1 MADRTTAPFAGR
13 GEQADSQPESVEEMA
28 FEMSRMQEV
37 ILNLQAQINSLQGA
51 ASEKVAELES
61 RVDRTQAGA
70 QQAANMASQAT
81 ASNSAAKLP
90 FKPIRPPRFKGNTD
104 GPRILEWLHQAEL
117 YLRAMKIENDEA
129 AIFHISSFF
138 EADAAVWW
146 RHYYAEMEAG
156 TVPRPVCWA
165 DMKQLLTQHFQIFNH
180 DTDVRDRYQSLRQ
193 TGSVSAY
200 IAKFRGI
207 VVELREESETGKL
220 YQFLRGLKPEI
231 QKFTRTQK
239 PRTLAQAMDIA
250 DEADRV
256 AQHTQRAGG
265 FPRYHQQRNAGGNG
279 AQPMQLGVVAPSA
292 AEVQRLRER
301 NACFYCRKQGHQARN
316 CLKKKAD
323 LARSKKTRR
332 GPARKAD
339 F

>member
-1 MADRTTAPFAGR
+1 MATSGDSIPFVTG
-13 GEQADSQPESVEEMA
+13 GGQADEQPSAEGVA
-28 FEMSRMQEV
+28 FEMSQMQQV
-37 ILNLQAQINSLQGA
+37 IVDWQAQIASLQGA
-51 ASEKVAELES
+51 TGQKVADLENQ
-61 RVDRTQAGA
+61 VGQTQAGA
-70 QQAANMASQAT
+70 QQAAAMASQAT
-81 ASNSAAKLP
+81 ASSAATKLP

-156 TVPRPVCWA
+156 TVPRPMCWA

-180 DTDVRDRYQSLRQ
+180 DTDVRDRYQALRQ

-239 PRTLAQAMDIA
+239 PRTVSQAMDIA

-256 AQHTQRAGG
+256 AQHTQRTAG
-265 FPRYHQQRNAGGNG
+265 FPRHPQRIITGNG
-279 AQPMQLGVVAPSA
+279 AQPMQLGVVAPSP

-323 LARSKKTRR
+323 LAKNKTRR